1 MHDMSWVW
9 QTTKR
14 RSEEEWAR
22 GEFVHHY
29 ITSNS
34 ALSTGID
41 TTPKTTANGSKISTT
56 RLHFSHQRH
65 GGKCVPSPRTR
76 GPGLRTV
83 SQSTPLAELPN
94 KTALGFFFL
103 QLVQAL
109 RAWAPVPLRRVA
121 SL

>member
-1 MHDMSWVW
+1 MCSLLCLIMREFSLDWAMHDMSWVW

-34 ALSTGID
+34 TLSTAIN

-65 GGKCVPSPRTR
+65 GGKCVPSPRTANRISIDSPR
-76 GPGLRTV
+76 G
-83 SQSTPLAELPN
+83 A
-94 KTALGFFFL
+94 A
-103 QLVQAL
+103 
-109 RAWAPVPLRRVA
+109 
-121 SL
+121 

>member
-34 ALSTGID
+34 TLSTAIN

-56 RLHFSHQRH
+56 RLHFSHQRQAA
-65 GGKCVPSPRTR
+65 SAFLR
-76 GPGLRTV
+76 PGLRIV

-103 QLVQAL
+103 QLAWLVFQLVQAL
-109 RAWAPVPLRRVA
+109 RVWAPFR
-121 SL
+121 S

>member
-1 MHDMSWVW
+1 MCSLLCLIMREFSLDWAMHDMSWVW

-41 TTPKTTANGSKISTT
+41 TTPKTAANGSKISTT

-65 GGKCVPSPRTR
+65 GNCGSYCAWAFFPQL
-76 GPGLRTV
+76 GLLTSTV
-83 SQSTPLAELPN
+83 R
-94 KTALGFFFL
+94 KTA
-103 QLVQAL
+103 
-109 RAWAPVPLRRVA
+109 PLKMNDSHTR
-121 SL
+121 S

>member
-1 MHDMSWVW
+1 MCSLLCLIMREFSLDWAMHDMSWVW

-22 GEFVHHY
+22 EEFVHHY

-41 TTPKTTANGSKISTT
+41 TTPKTTANGSKVSTT

-65 GGKCVPSPRTR
+65 GGKCVPSPWTANRISIGSPR
-76 GPGLRTV
+76 G
-83 SQSTPLAELPN
+83 A
-94 KTALGFFFL
+94 A
-103 QLVQAL
+103 
-109 RAWAPVPLRRVA
+109 
-121 SL
+121 